1 MTRRTAI
8 AALTAAR
15 STLQAAGGAKPGC
28 QTNAWKINPA
38 NFDELLAVLAKVR
51 NFGYL
56 GFETSFRNVQS
67 QFADPAGAKQQFA
80 KLGLKFLNIHV
91 FLNEYDS
98 ATRIAPPDLIERVAR
113 GGAALQAERLVLSG
127 GPCGENGKFNAPA
140 AAAKSAA
147 LNKAGE
153 LCRGLGIRAAY
164 HNHGPEF
171 ADGGREMLA
180 LARDTDPKLVDF
192 VIDAGHGMKAGGD
205 VLGFFRANHKRIAG
219 MHVRDFRGEEQL
231 PLGQGSL
238 DYQPLAKAIRA
249 AKWQGWLINE
259 EERLNDVKP
268 GDSAIGPARE
278 SMKRIFG
285 V

>member
-8 AALTAAR
+8 AALAAAG
-15 STLQAAGGAKPGC
+15 STLNAAGGVKPGC
-28 QTNAWKINPA
+28 QTNAWRINPA
-38 NFDELLAVLAKVR
+38 NFDELLAVLAKLKS
-51 NFGYL
+51 FGYE

-80 KLGLKFLNIHV
+80 KLGVKFLNIHV
-91 FLNEYDS
+91 FMNEYDP
-98 ATRIAPPDLIERVAR
+98 ATRIAPPDLIDRVAR

-127 GPCGENGKFNAPA
+127 GPCVENGKLNDAA
-140 AAAKSAA
+140 AAAKAKA

-171 ADGGREMLA
+171 AAGGQEMLA

-192 VIDAGHGMKAGGD
+192 VIDAGHGMRAGGD
-205 VLGFFRANHKRIAG
+205 VLAFFRANHKRIAG
-219 MHVRDFRGEEQL
+219 MHLRDFRGDEQL
-231 PLGQGSL
+231 PLGQGSF
-238 DYQPLAKAIRA
+238 DYRPLADAIRK
-249 AKWQGWLINE
+249 AKWQGWLISE